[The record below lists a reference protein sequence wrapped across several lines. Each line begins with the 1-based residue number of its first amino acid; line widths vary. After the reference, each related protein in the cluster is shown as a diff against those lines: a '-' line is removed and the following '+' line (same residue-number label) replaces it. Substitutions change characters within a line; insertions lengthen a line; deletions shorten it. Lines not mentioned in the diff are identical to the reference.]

1 MTGNRVRLPPPTEI
15 QSREV
20 VGRLSGLLS
29 GVSHLGVGRLIA
41 QYSSGTLPPRA
52 QEETDAR
59 AWDWDLV
66 RGILQALRTPQA
78 LNCPHASKTLHAGAL
93 TAAATCPTAPQSPG
107 DAA

>member
-1 MTGNRVRLPPPTEI
+1 MRLPPPTEI

-29 GVSHLGVGRLIA
+29 GVAHLGVGRLIA

-52 QEETDAR
+52 QDETDAR

-66 RGILQALRTPQA
+66 RGILHSGPRRP
-78 LNCPHASKTLHAGAL
+78 
-93 TAAATCPTAPQSPG
+93 
-107 DAA
+107 